1 MASVSMNGTAIR
13 YEETDTQGSTW
24 RANLRVGITDRLE
37 WVDVLGLRYAVLDD
51 RPADGR
57 APDPVSLALHVGV
70 LGIGYSSLEGMIVL
84 PAASLRLL
92 QHVDDRWAVSLSAG
106 WTAQWVAT
114 PFAWTRA
121 YNDALVFSARRFSFV
136 SLGADVTRQLTDRV
150 ALGVGSFLEQG
161 TDCVSPFCDWK
172 SRTASVDVFVGVRP
186 LWWLTVV
193 VAPAVGIRERPD
205 IELPTTYPTGTPVAI
220 PPLSVTFVSL
230 TGRLAFYW

>member
-1 MASVSMNGTAIR
+1 MASVSMNATAIR
-13 YEETDTQGSTW
+13 YEETDTQGSSW

-70 LGIGYSSLEGMIVL
+70 LGIGYSSLEGMIVI
-84 PAASLRLL
+84 PTASLRLL
-92 QHVDDRWAVSLSAG
+92 QHLDDRWAVSLSAG

-136 SLGADVTRQLTDRV
+136 SLSADVTRQLTDRV
-150 ALGVGSFLEQG
+150 ALGLGSFLEQG
-161 TDCVSPFCDWK
+161 ADCVSPFCDWK

-193 VAPAVGIRERPD
+193 VAPAVGVRERPD
-205 IELPTTYPTGTPVAI
+205 IALPTAYPTGTPVAI